1 MLVVARKVR
10 DLARPTHD
18 TPGTSGEHPFY
29 LHQYRRRQPTPADGD
44 RTTILGGVHGAG
56 AVKRQ
61 HVRRM
66 QNRHPTVRLGVYAL
80 SC

>member
-1 MLVVARKVR
+1 M
-10 DLARPTHD
+10 THREL
-18 TPGTSGEHPFY
+18 PGRILFTSTI
-29 LHQYRRRQPTPADGD
+29 RRQQPTPADGD

-61 HVRRM
+61 HVRRV

-80 SC
+80 SF